1 MVKQSHQCCKR
12 QECGLKSECECI
24 VEKNLHPSI
33 GSAMVFF
40 FFFLNHIAALKMCCA
55 AAIAHYLTFSVS
67 TPIPDL
73 SCLGFCTNLTG
84 ARKRGGMVVSYITW

>member
-1 MVKQSHQCCKR
+1 MY
-12 QECGLKSECECI
+12 CGEEFT
-24 VEKNLHPSI
+24 SI
-33 GSAMVFF
+33 HWFCDGFL

-73 SCLGFCTNLTG
+73 SRLGFCTNLIS